1 MSVQLPE
8 KPWTKGDSFKVDETG
23 LTYVWSG
30 EAWLSDGAEL
40 PDDLATVDFVAANY
54 IGNQGKQ
61 EVSMAWLIKD
71 DATTYLSME
80 PGNKFG
86 VYNLIDP
93 QTPRQ
98 AVPLGYFEEN
108 VFSNMTKTV
117 HLRQPSDAVKINC
130 SDPSSYSPQDS
141 EKDILQG
148 SYKTNGGSRS
158 TWSFGFNKL
167 REYWLYCWDMGN
179 SNCGM
184 TWIIK
189 GSKKFTID
197 TNGAKMASAFIMK
210 PHDMSGVDEGD
221 YEKASMAA
229 VEIDIGHRL
238 RELKIILVELKASLS
253 ARDAD
258 VRESLLKALENVEK
272 I

>member
-8 KPWTKGDSFKVDETG
+8 KPWTKGDSFKVEETG

-40 PDDLATVDFVAANY
+40 PDDLATESYVAQY
-54 IGNQGKQ
+54 VTE
-61 EVSMAWLIKD
+61 EV
-71 DATTYLSME
+71 
-80 PGNKFG
+80 
-86 VYNLIDP
+86 
-93 QTPRQ
+93 
-98 AVPLGYFEEN
+98 FEN
-108 VFSNMTKTV
+108 ATKTV

-130 SDPSSYSPQDS
+130 SEPSSYSPQDS

-167 REYWLYCWDMGN
+167 REYWLYCWDMGD

-184 TWIIK
+184 TWLIK
-189 GSKKFTID
+189 GNKKFTID
-197 TNGAKMASAFIMK
+197 TNGAKMTSAFIMK

-238 RELKIILVELKASLS
+238 RELKSILVELKTSLLV
-253 ARDAD
+253 RDSD
-258 VRESLLKALENVEK
+258 VRESVLKALENVEK

>member
-8 KPWTKGDSFKVDETG
+8 KPWTKGDSFKVEETG

-40 PDDLATVDFVAANY
+40 PDDLATESYVAEY
-54 IGNQGKQ
+54 VTE
-61 EVSMAWLIKD
+61 EV
-71 DATTYLSME
+71 
-80 PGNKFG
+80 
-86 VYNLIDP
+86 
-93 QTPRQ
+93 
-98 AVPLGYFEEN
+98 FEN
-108 VFSNMTKTV
+108 ATKTV

-148 SYKTNGGSRS
+148 NYKTNGGSRS

-167 REYWLYCWDMGN
+167 REYWLYCWDMGD

-184 TWIIK
+184 TWLIK
-189 GSKKFTID
+189 GNKKFTID

-210 PHDMSGVDEGD
+210 PHDMSGVGEDD